1 MLNVPGRSCPWS
13 TDRQADLLRCG
24 RSPYPY
30 GSRRHAQ
37 RANQTWGRPTSGPP
51 GQPLGGG
58 TTHTTA
64 TSNVSA
70 PGADA
75 EQVALPAGQATS
87 CTWPVPTSAKS
98 NSLAFSPLLKF
109 ITSVVAGFATCTSL
123 LNAVQSRPL
132 TMVRLSVTSSP
143 IVEVDRL
150 AAVALGREVARVM
163 AALHDP
169 ATQQGPGGAHG
180 EYAHQPRAS
189 ICVRSCPLSS
199 SRFRKCVTRL

>member
-75 EQVALPAGQATS
+75 EQVTLPAGQATS

-123 LNAVQSRPL
+123 LNAVQS
-132 TMVRLSVTSSP
+132 
-143 IVEVDRL
+143 
-150 AAVALGREVARVM
+150 
-163 AALHDP
+163 
-169 ATQQGPGGAHG
+169 QQGPGGAHG
-180 EYAHQPRAS
+180 EQGRDPSAHLAAASQAMQSPNQADPPVAPQPTQPA
-189 ICVRSCPLSS
+189 VHPGGTSS
-199 SRFRKCVTRL
+199 HLAIP